1 MCARVLGSLE
11 LEEVSEIIESDT
23 FSLVSLI
30 EGTISLDAKMESAV
44 HVLTLLLI
52 LIIPFAT
59 FRLVSYQLC
68 VDLKCA
74 FLLVV

>member
-30 EGTISLDAKMESAV
+30 EGMISLHAKWRVQFKSMS
-44 HVLTLLLI
+44 
-52 LIIPFAT
+52 
-59 FRLVSYQLC
+59 
-68 VDLKCA
+68 
-74 FLLVV
+74 

>member
-30 EGTISLDAKMESAV
+30 EGTISLHAKWRVQFKSMS
-44 HVLTLLLI
+44 
-52 LIIPFAT
+52 
-59 FRLVSYQLC
+59 
-68 VDLKCA
+68 
-74 FLLVV
+74 